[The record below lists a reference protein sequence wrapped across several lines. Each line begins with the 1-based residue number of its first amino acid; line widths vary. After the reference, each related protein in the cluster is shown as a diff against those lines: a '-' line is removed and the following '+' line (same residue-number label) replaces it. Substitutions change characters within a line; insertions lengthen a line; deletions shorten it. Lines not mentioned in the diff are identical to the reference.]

1 MERPS
6 GSRAASVLVNVFLRG
21 LKKKLN
27 STLMSESLRKKQA
40 ISTMM
45 ERLAQKGI
53 EQAQRKN
60 SLTTAIKPNQT
71 DASSKT
77 TSRSLH
83 QKVKQFKRGK
93 VSLWISCLLLPW
105 VSATN
110 SSAGC

>member
-53 EQAQRKN
+53 EQAQRKQSN
-60 SLTTAIKPNQT
+60 YSYQTKPDRCIFQNNI
-71 DASSKT
+71 SKSPSESET
-77 TSRSLH
+77 
-83 QKVKQFKRGK
+83 V
-93 VSLWISCLLLPW
+93 
-105 VSATN
+105 
-110 SSAGC
+110 